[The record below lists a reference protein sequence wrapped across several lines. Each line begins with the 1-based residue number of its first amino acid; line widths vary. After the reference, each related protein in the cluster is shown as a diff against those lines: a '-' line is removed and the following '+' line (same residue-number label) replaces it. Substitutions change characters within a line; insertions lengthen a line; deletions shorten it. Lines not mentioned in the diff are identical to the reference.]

1 MSRKA
6 RSFSVEFD
14 RSIAKARIS
23 GNERLAAHL
32 ERLRPALNLA
42 SEDEGEVFASAS
54 LAFGHD
60 LIEVCLELKA
70 DPFDVLLILSGVC
83 AHVLNKL
90 HHGGIDLRAGTHAL
104 IKSLDQ
110 VVVRLEAHIAEQR
123 DGG

>member
-1 MSRKA
+1 MSRK

-14 RSIAKARIS
+14 RSIAKARIG

-32 ERLRPALNLA
+32 ERIRPTLNLA
-42 SEDEGEVFASAS
+42 ASDEDGEVFANAS
-54 LAFGHD
+54 LAFARD

-90 HHGGIDLRAGTHAL
+90 HHDGIDLRAGTHAL
-104 IKSLDQ
+104 IKSLEQ